1 MRRSLVGRFSCLV
14 VTLCSLTAVLTF
26 LALGTNAASV
36 EEIAQLKG
44 PQRQKVLVEGAKK
57 EGKLLWYTTLI
68 INQAVRPLQE
78 AFEKQYPFIHM
89 EYFRGNSEQVAQK
102 MIAEY
107 QGRRFDVDLIDGT
120 GSTPLLKKA
129 GLIQRF
135 YSPHLGEY
143 PAELKDPQ
151 GYWGATNLY
160 FMTLGYNTN
169 LVKPDEVPATWE
181 GLLNP
186 KWKGKL
192 VWSTSAGSGAP
203 LFVGNTLLSLGQEA
217 GMAYLT
223 KLSKQSVVKTTAS
236 GRAVLD
242 SVIAGEYPI
251 AIYIFNHHAVI
262 SRKKG
267 APSEWQPLEPVAAPL
282 QVIGLAKN
290 SPHPHAAMLFLDF
303 ILSRQG
309 QEVFRAVD
317 YLPAHPEIPAKEAS
331 LKPGG
336 GRFKKANYIGPDVHF
351 QKGDEWVDIFERLF
365 VK

>member
-1 MRRSLVGRFSCLV
+1 MQRSLLGRFCCLLV
-14 VTLCSLTAVLTF
+14 MLPFFTAALLCFGFGSH
-26 LALGTNAASV
+26 AATV

-44 PQRQKVLVEGAKK
+44 PQRQKALVEGAKK

-68 INQAVRPLQE
+68 VNQAVRPLKE
-78 AFEKQYPFIHM
+78 AFEKQYPFIQI

-102 MIAEY
+102 MVAEY
-107 QGRRFDVDLIDGT
+107 QGRRFDVDIVDGT

-129 GLIQRF
+129 GFLQRF
-135 YSPHLGEY
+135 SSPHVAEY
-143 PAELKDPQ
+143 PAELKDPE

-169 LVKPDEVPATWE
+169 LVKPSEVPSSLD
-181 GLLNP
+181 GLLDP

-192 VWSTSAGSGAP
+192 VWSTSVGSGGA
-203 LFVGNTLLSLGQEA
+203 LFVGNVLLGLGREA

-223 KLSKQSVVKTTAS
+223 KLAKQNIAKTTAS

-242 SVIAGEYPI
+242 SVIAGEYPV
-251 AIYIFNHHAVI
+251 AIHIFNHHAVI

-267 APSEWQPLEPVAAPL
+267 APSEWQPLEPVAAPVG
-282 QVIGLAKN
+282 VIGLAKN
-290 SPHPHAAMLFLDF
+290 TPHPHAAMLFLDF
-303 ILSRQG
+303 ILSRKG

-317 YLPAHPEIPAKEAS
+317 YLPAHPDIHAKEAN

-351 QKGDEWVDIFERLF
+351 EKGDEWVDIFEKLF
-365 VK
+365 VR